1 MTQDRAAAPGGPV
14 APRLS
19 VGVIGPGRAGAPLAA
34 ALARA
39 GHPVVGAHAVS
50 QRSRRRVARFLPGVP
65 IVDTAQVMAEAD
77 LVLLTVP
84 DDVLDDLVSG
94 LAGTGTVTPGQFIV
108 HASGRYGVAV
118 LEPVTQLGALPMAL
132 HPVMTFTGGPA
143 DLDRLSGCPFG
154 VTAPRVLRPVAEA
167 LVVEMGGDPMWVPED
182 ARPLYH
188 AALANGANHLVTL
201 VAQTLDLLAGAGVER
216 PAALVRP
223 LLSAALDNV
232 LEMGDEAL
240 TGPVARGDAGTV
252 SAHLEAL
259 SRAAPEA
266 RAAYVAMARL
276 TADRALAAGRL
287 DPATAESL
295 LDVLG

>member
-1 MTQDRAAAPGGPV
+1 M
-14 APRLS
+14 
-19 VGVIGPGRAGAPLAA
+19 I
-34 ALARA
+34 
-39 GHPVVGAHAVS
+39 GAHAVS
-50 QRSRRRVARFLPGVP
+50 EYSRRRVERFLPGTPLLSPV
-65 IVDTAQVMAEAD
+65 QVMASAD

-84 DDVLDDLVSG
+84 DDVLGDLVTG
-94 LAGTGTVTPGQFIV
+94 LADTGGVTPGQFVV
-108 HASGRYGVAV
+108 HVSGRFGVAI
-118 LEPVTQLGALPMAL
+118 LEPATRLGALPMAL
-132 HPVMTFTGGPA
+132 HPVMTFTGVRS
-143 DLDRLSGCPFG
+143 DLDRLGGCPFG

-201 VAQTLDLLAGAGVER
+201 LAQTLDLLAAAGIER
-216 PAALVRP
+216 PSALVRP
-223 LLSAALDNV
+223 LLTAALDNV
-232 LEMGDEAL
+232 LQMGDDAL

-252 SAHLEAL
+252 SAHLAAL
-259 SRAAPEA
+259 SAAAPEA

-287 DPATAESL
+287 DPAAAESL

>member
-216 PAALVRP
+216 PADLVRP

>member
-1 MTQDRAAAPGGPV
+1 MVLDLRE

-19 VGVIGPGRAGAPLAA
+19 VGVIGVGRAGAPLAA

-39 GHPVVGAHAVS
+39 GHPLVGAHAVS
-50 QRSRRRVARFLPGVP
+50 ARSRRRVAERLPGTPLLSVGE
-65 IVDTAQVMAEAD
+65 VMAAAD

-84 DDVLDDLVSG
+84 DDVLGDLVAG
-94 LAGTGTVTPGQFIV
+94 LAETGSVTPGQFLV
-108 HASGRYGVAV
+108 HASGRYGTAILDPAV
-118 LEPVTQLGALPMAL
+118 RLGALPLAL
-132 HPVMTFTGGPA
+132 HPVMTFTGGRA
-143 DLDRLSGCPFG
+143 DLDRLAGCPFG
-154 VTAPRVLRPVAEA
+154 VTAPAVLRPVAEA
-167 LVVEMGGDPMWVPED
+167 LVVEMGGDPVWVPEE

-201 VAQTLDLLAGAGVER
+201 VAQTLDLLATAGVES

-223 LLSAALDNV
+223 LLTTALDNV
-232 LEMGDEAL
+232 LRMGDEAL
-240 TGPVARGDAGTV
+240 TGPVARGDARTV
-252 SAHLEAL
+252 AAHLDAL

-276 TADRALAAGRL
+276 TADRALATGRL
-287 DPATAESL
+287 DPAAAEAL

>member
-1 MTQDRAAAPGGPV
+1 MSADRGFAEPTP
-14 APRLS
+14 APRLA
-19 VGVIGPGRAGAPLAA
+19 VGVIGVGRAGAPLAA
-34 ALARA
+34 ALVRA
-39 GHPVVGAHAVS
+39 GHPLVGAHAVS
-50 QRSRRRVARFLPGVP
+50 ERSRRRVAEFLPGTP
-65 IVDTAQVMAEAD
+65 LLSAAEVMAAAD

-84 DDVLDDLVSG
+84 DDVLADLVSG
-94 LAGTGTVTPGQFIV
+94 LADTAAITPGQFLV
-108 HASGRYGVAV
+108 HASGRYGTGV
-118 LEPVTQLGALPMAL
+118 LEPATRLGALPMAL
-132 HPVMTFTGGPA
+132 HPVMTFTGSRS
-143 DLDRLSGCPFG
+143 DLDRLAGCPFG

-167 LVVEMGGDPMWVPED
+167 LVVEMGGDPMWVPEES
-182 ARPLYH
+182 RPLYH

-201 VAQTLDLLAGAGVER
+201 VAQTLDLLAIAGIEN
-216 PAALVRP
+216 PSGMVRP

-232 LEMGDEAL
+232 LAMGDDAL

-252 SAHLEAL
+252 AAHLEAL

-287 DPATAESL
+287 DPAAAESL